1 MVAAVTCQQI
11 VSFAADLCEFSGM
24 LHGLC
29 LGRWTKPY
37 SAIRRLSMASQNSI
51 GTLVAAVAFT
61 LLYGGLSFRAP
72 VSRQRT
78 ADISLPGGKL
88 TLFSASDI
96 ALVALVRFNQF
107 SGHNDLL
114 IDSPTRPCRAGSY
127 A

>member
-78 ADISLPGGKL
+78 ADISLPAGM
-88 TLFSASDI
+88 TLFAAPDV

-107 SGHNDLL
+107 SGHNGLL
-114 IDSPTRPCRAGSY
+114 IVSPTRPCRAGSY